1 MAVRFIREDG
11 DEILR
16 KVSKKVDVIDERIK
30 TLLDDMAETM
40 YAANGV
46 GLAAPQVG
54 VLKRVVVIDV
64 GDGLMELINP
74 EIVEQEG
81 EQIDI
86 EGCLSIPGVAGE
98 VKRPARV
105 VVEAL
110 NREGEKITVEGKELL
125 AVALCHEIDH
135 LDGILFTDKVIRF
148 IDEDEMERRRE
159 NKRRN
164 KIRQNKG

>member
-98 VKRPARV
+98 VKRRQ
-105 VVEAL
+105 
-110 NREGEKITVEGKELL
+110 GLL
-125 AVALCHEIDH
+125 LK
-135 LDGILFTDKVIRF
+135 L
-148 IDEDEMERRRE
+148 
-159 NKRRN
+159 
-164 KIRQNKG
+164 

>member
-1 MAVRFIREDG
+1 
-11 DEILR
+11 
-16 KVSKKVDVIDERIK
+16 
-30 TLLDDMAETM
+30 
-40 YAANGV
+40 
-46 GLAAPQVG
+46 
-54 VLKRVVVIDV
+54 VVVIDV